1 MKKLKKVFAAIAA
14 LTTMTSMMVPVCS
27 AEATKAE
34 AKTDVIYGDVD
45 NNGVIE
51 LTDLTYLSLYLIGD
65 YDFTESQLNI
75 SDMNKDGKVNIADL
89 PTLKSVFIDSM
100 IENNIT
106 DKSEDE
112 VSDDK
117 ISSVE
122 WVESPKIV
130 YYIGEEFDVS
140 RGKFS
145 AIAKDG
151 DEAVCFGT
159 SEATIDS
166 SAFDNTKEGNYTI
179 TASYGGKDLSYNVAV
194 REEGAPHFMLTR
206 VPDKTEY
213 FYGEKMDL
221 TGGQIS
227 GRYGDK
233 EFYDM
238 PLSDPMFECYL
249 FFDKNECI
257 LEIDISE
264 YHYFIEH
271 TMKGHDDPNNYVSL
285 NWLEHPKKIYYIGE
299 EFDYETGSV
308 YGSGYENGIHWDI
321 FSFAPL
327 KLSEMNVDIS
337 NFDNTRPGTYAIRVT
352 AHGDYDLSYMVY
364 VREAE

>member
-14 LTTMTSMMVPVCS
+14 LTTMTAMMVPVCS

-166 SAFDNTKEGNYTI
+166 SAFDNTKAGSYTI
-179 TASYGGKDLSYNVAV
+179 TASYGGKDISYSVMV
-194 REEGAPHFMLTR
+194 LEEGEAYFELTR
-206 VPDKTEY
+206 MPDKTEY
-213 FYGEKMDL
+213 FDGEKLDI
-221 TGGQIS
+221 TGGEVS
-227 GRYGDK
+227 GRCGDQ
-233 EFYDM
+233 EFYDV
-238 PLSDPMFECYL
+238 PLSDPMFDCNLYKSK
-249 FFDKNECI
+249 DGYT
-257 LEIDISE
+257 LEINIDE
-264 YHYFIEH
+264 YSYFIECEF
-271 TMKGHDDPNNYVSL
+271 KNIDDSNDYV
-285 NWLEHPKKIYYIGE
+285 NFYWLEQPKKVYYIGE

-308 YGSGYENGIHWDI
+308 YGNGYENGIHWDI

-337 NFDNTRPGTYAIRVT
+337 DFDNTKPGTYTIHVT
-352 AHGDYDLSYMVY
+352 THGDYDLSYEVQ
-364 VREAE
+364 VVEAE